1 MIEIKTIIIEI
12 IKLIIKTM
20 TEIIKIIKEYN
31 IKNEIQIILI
41 KEIFKNPIL
50 ITATTLILIIIL
62 IKILKTKK

>member
-12 IKLIIKTM
+12 IKLIIKTI
-20 TEIIKIIKEYN
+20 TEIIKTIKEYN

-41 KEIFKNPIL
+41 KEILKNPIL